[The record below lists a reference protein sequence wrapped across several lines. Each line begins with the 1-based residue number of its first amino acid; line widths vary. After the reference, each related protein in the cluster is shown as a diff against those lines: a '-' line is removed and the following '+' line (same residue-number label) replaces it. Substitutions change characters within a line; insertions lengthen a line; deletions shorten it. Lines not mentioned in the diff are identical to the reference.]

1 MIEKARTLV
10 LNYFNNHRD
19 VTDPPLEIGDVYVV
33 WFCKT
38 LQNWKALVSANVRDG
53 IYYEV
58 THNGDA
64 DETYIDVYKKWD
76 NVVVKD

>member
-1 MIEKARTLV
+1 MLEKARKLV
-10 LNYFNNHRD
+10 LDYFNNRRD
-19 VTDPPLEIGDVYVV
+19 ISDPPLELGDVFVV

-38 LQNWKALVSANVRDG
+38 LQNWKALVSTNVRDG
-53 IYYEV
+53 LYYEV
-58 THNGDA
+58 THNGDT